1 MDTVIGSSTRN
12 EGELLLQGVENGRG
26 WSMAIT
32 EATGRMV
39 ISVAGDEIAFVV
51 FGACTG
57 LNG

>member
-1 MDTVIGSSTRN
+1 MIGNSTRDV
-12 EGELLLQGVENGRG
+12 GEQLLQGVESGRA